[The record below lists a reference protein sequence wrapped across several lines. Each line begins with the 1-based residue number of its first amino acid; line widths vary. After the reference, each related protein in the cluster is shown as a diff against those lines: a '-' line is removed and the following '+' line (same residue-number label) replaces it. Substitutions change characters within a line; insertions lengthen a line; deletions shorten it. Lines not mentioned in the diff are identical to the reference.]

1 MHKETRQL
9 PAYDLVVAKG
19 GVKMKDAVAGEDVTY
34 SFSSEKIDAHGMEM
48 AQLVDSLIWNVE
60 RTVVDKTGL
69 GKKRFNFTLKWTL
82 DEQQGT
88 AEAGPSIYAAL
99 EEQLGLKLVPSKAP
113 VEIVVVDKMERP
125 SEN

>member
-1 MHKETRQL
+1 
-9 PAYDLVVAKG
+9 
-19 GVKMKDAVAGEDVTY
+19 
-34 SFSSEKIDAHGMEM
+34 MEM
-48 AQLVDSLIWNVE
+48 AQFVDNLTSNLD

-69 GKKRFNFTLKWTL
+69 GDKRYTFTLKWTP

-88 AEAGPSIYAAL
+88 ADAGPSIYAAL
-99 EEQLGLKLVPSKAP
+99 EEQLGLKLVASKAP